1 MFLGTLQKYK
11 LLHKILPGQT
21 AACNSKHLSSL
32 NIGMLCKIVFHNAP
46 YKYFCV
52 PPQLKLKVSEYTL
65 LSFADFVITLAIRS
79 FPSNIHLTP

>member
-21 AACNSKHLSSL
+21 TACNSKHLSSL
-32 NIGMLCKIVFHNAP
+32 NIGMLCKMVFHNAP

-65 LSFADFVITLAIRS
+65 LSIADFVIPLAIRS
-79 FPSNIHLTP
+79 FPSNIHLTQ